1 MSSIFLLIFLLLALV
16 LAIGVFV
23 QNLKILI
30 KIFSRRDEISLMDK
44 SLLLCLVT
52 SGVRTDDEI
61 LIEIENIFLSRC
73 DVSGGD
79 CDQLLDSDAR
89 RLLAKQGPFMLKS

>member
-1 MSSIFLLIFLLLALV
+1 MSSIFLLIFLLLALL

-52 SGVRTDDEI
+52 SGVETDFS
-61 LIEIENIFLSRC
+61 IEIENKFLSRC

-79 CDQLLDSDAR
+79 CDQLLDFDAR